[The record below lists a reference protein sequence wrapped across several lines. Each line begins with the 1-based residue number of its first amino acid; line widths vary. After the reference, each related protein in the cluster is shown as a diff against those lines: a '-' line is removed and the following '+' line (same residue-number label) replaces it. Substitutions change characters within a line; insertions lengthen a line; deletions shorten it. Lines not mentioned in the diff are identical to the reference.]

1 MLNWLKSLVSGDD
14 KQETPQAGR
23 TDDPK
28 TAAAALLVETA
39 LTDGIY
45 ADIEETRI
53 LDVLTTTF
61 DLTEADARVLL
72 SEAED
77 LAEHSTGAHQY
88 THLIKQLELEK
99 RVSFVEGLYYVSFA
113 DGEKCPY
120 EDAFV
125 RHVASLLHV
134 EDRDRAEARKRAEQK
149 SSAEL
154 N

>member
-1 MLNWLKSLVSGDD
+1 MLNWLKSMLSD
-14 KQETPQAGR
+14 KSEPEVEAGR
-23 TDDPK
+23 TNDPK

-39 LTDGIY
+39 LSDGIY
-45 ADIEETRI
+45 ADIEEARI
-53 LDVLTTTF
+53 LDVLKNTF
-61 DLTEADARVLL
+61 SLEHDDAETLL
-72 SEAED
+72 RDAED
-77 LAEHSTGAHQY
+77 LAEHATGAHQY
-88 THLIKQLELEK
+88 TNLVKQLTEEQ
-99 RVSFVEGLYYVSFA
+99 RVLFIEGLYYVSFA

-134 EDRDRAEARKRAEQK
+134 QDRDRAEARKRAEQK

>member
-1 MLNWLKSLVSGDD
+1 MLNWLKSMLSGSEDT
-14 KQETPQAGR
+14 ETEAGR
-23 TDDPK
+23 TEDPK

-39 LTDGIY
+39 LSDGIY
-45 ADIEETRI
+45 ADIEEARI
-53 LDVLTTTF
+53 LSVLQSTF
-61 DLTEADARVLL
+61 GIEEDEAKTILE
-72 SEAED
+72 EAED
-77 LAEHSTGAHQY
+77 LAEQATGAHQY
-88 THLIKQLELEK
+88 TKLVKSLKEEERI
-99 RVSFVEGLYYVSFA
+99 RFIEGLYYVSFA

-134 EDRDRAEARKRAEQK
+134 QDRDRAEARKRAEQK

>member
-1 MLNWLKSLVSGDD
+1 MLNWLKSVFSD
-14 KQETPQAGR
+14 KEEEAPAAGR

-39 LTDGIY
+39 LSDGIY
-45 ADIEETRI
+45 AQIEETRI
-53 LDVLTTTF
+53 LNVLTSTF
-61 DLTEADARVLL
+61 EIDVDAARSILDD
-72 SEAED
+72 AED
-77 LAEHSTGAHQY
+77 LADQATGAHQF
-88 THLIKQLELEK
+88 THLVKQLELDQ
-99 RVSFVEGLYYVSFA
+99 RVRFIEGLYYVTFA

-134 EDRDRAEARKRAEQK
+134 EDRDRAEARKRAEQM

>member
-1 MLNWLKSLVSGDD
+1 MLNWLKSMLSGSE
-14 KQETPQAGR
+14 ETETEAGR
-23 TDDPK
+23 TEDPK

-39 LTDGIY
+39 LSDGIY
-45 ADIEETRI
+45 ADIEEARI
-53 LDVLTTTF
+53 LSVLQSTF
-61 DLTEADARVLL
+61 GIEEGEAKTILE
-72 SEAED
+72 EAED
-77 LAEHSTGAHQY
+77 LAEQATGAHQY
-88 THLIKQLELEK
+88 TKLVKSLKEEERI
-99 RVSFVEGLYYVSFA
+99 RFIEGLYYVSFA

-134 EDRDRAEARKRAEQK
+134 QDRDRAEARKRAEQK

>member
-1 MLNWLKSLVSGDD
+1 MLNWLKSMLSGSEDT
-14 KQETPQAGR
+14 ETEAGR
-23 TDDPK
+23 TEDPK

-39 LTDGIY
+39 LSDGIY
-45 ADIEETRI
+45 ADIEEARI
-53 LDVLTTTF
+53 LSVLQSTF
-61 DLTEADARVLL
+61 GIEEDEAKTILE
-72 SEAED
+72 EAED
-77 LAEHSTGAHQY
+77 LAEQATGAHQY
-88 THLIKQLELEK
+88 TKLVKSLKEEDRI
-99 RVSFVEGLYYVSFA
+99 RFIEGLYYVSFA

-134 EDRDRAEARKRAEQK
+134 QDRDRAEARKRAEQK

>member
-1 MLNWLKSLVSGDD
+1 MLNWLKSMFSGQAAPA
-14 KQETPQAGR
+14 KEAGR
-23 TDDPK
+23 TSDPK

-39 LTDGIY
+39 LSDGIY
-45 ADIEETRI
+45 ADIEGTRI
-53 LDVLTTTF
+53 IDVLKSTF
-61 DLTEADARVLL
+61 NVDDATATEILC
-72 SEAED
+72 EAED
-77 LAEHSTGAHQY
+77 LAEQATGAHQY
-88 THLIKQLELEK
+88 TRLVKSLSEEE
-99 RVSFVEGLYYVSFA
+99 RTRFVEGLYYVSFA

-134 EDRDRAEARKRAEQK
+134 RDRDRAEARKRAEQK

>member
-1 MLNWLKSLVSGDD
+1 MLNWLKSLVSGED
-14 KQETPQAGR
+14 KQEDVQAGR

-28 TAAAALLVETA
+28 IAAAALLVETA

-53 LDVLTTTF
+53 IQVLTSTF
-61 DLTEADARVLL
+61 ELSDDDARALL

-99 RVSFVEGLYYVSFA
+99 RISFIEGLYYVSFA